1 MRSTSIRIL
10 VLGIVV
16 SFVAMH
22 ARSAESDTILDT
34 PGVQIAKETTLDGRQ
49 AVRYEHDSLIGWKY
63 AKPQK
68 DYFYLVYPK
77 SPAKEKVPLHVVLHS
92 AGGSG
97 ESELPGGFKNHKLI
111 QAYTDES
118 SYGLYLDCGGNRAT
132 DWWWG
137 QQTIRATPDT
147 YKNELAPTEKRV
159 LATVAWAIKTFN
171 IDSNRVYLSGI
182 SMGGSGT
189 LGIGL
194 CHGDIFAAISV
205 AVPAGVEHALL
216 RMSNGKH
223 ADPPPLFDFS
233 SQNDNWSKR
242 QEELLAYCQ
251 TQHYAMAFA
260 WGAFGHRADVS
271 MFNAAVYESP
281 WLSIRKD
288 EAYPVFTNASTDNA
302 YPGFQNL
309 TAPDQAGQIN
319 GYFRWKNVTDSPEKF
334 AVELRL
340 VRKNELNTPLEIP
353 PMATADVTLRRLQR
367 FQTNPGKT
375 YRWRMVSEGKLLE
388 SGTVKPDE
396 SGLLVIPKVKII
408 DVPGQLEI
416 ELE

>member
-1 MRSTSIRIL
+1 MKVTL
-10 VLGIVV
+10 FLCLEIVACSV
-16 SFVAMH
+16 FAIH
-22 ARSAESDTILDT
+22 LRAAEGETALDT
-34 PGVQIAKETTLDGRQ
+34 SGMQMVKEETLDGRR
-49 AVRYEHDSLIGWKY
+49 AIRYEHDSLSAWKY
-63 AKPQK
+63 PNPQK

-77 SPAKEKVPLHVVLHS
+77 SPTTEKVPLHVVLHS

-111 QAYTDES
+111 HSYTDES
-118 SYGLYLDCGGNRAT
+118 SYGLYLDCRGNRGT

-137 QQTIRATPDT
+137 QQTIRATPGT
-147 YKNELAPTEKRV
+147 YENELAPTERRV

-194 CHGDIFAAISV
+194 CHGDIFSAISV
-205 AVPAGVEHALL
+205 AVPAGVEHVLL

-223 ADPPPLFDFS
+223 PEPPPLFDFS
-233 SQNDNWSKR
+233 SQNDNWSKK

-251 TQHYAMAFA
+251 THHYAMAFA

-271 MFNAAVYESP
+271 MFNSAVYESP

-288 EAYPVFTNASTDNA
+288 EAYPVFTHASTDNA

-334 AVELRL
+334 VIELRL
-340 VRKNELNTPLEIP
+340 VTKKELSNPLEIP
-353 PMATADVTLRRLQR
+353 PLATTDVTLRRLQR
-367 FQTNPGKT
+367 FHATPGKT
-375 YRWRMVSEGKLLE
+375 CRWRMMVEGKVSQ
-388 SGTVKPDE
+388 SGTAKTDD
-396 SGLLVIPKVKII
+396 SQLLVIPNVRII
-408 DVPGQLEI
+408 DEPGQLEI
-416 ELE
+416 EHE